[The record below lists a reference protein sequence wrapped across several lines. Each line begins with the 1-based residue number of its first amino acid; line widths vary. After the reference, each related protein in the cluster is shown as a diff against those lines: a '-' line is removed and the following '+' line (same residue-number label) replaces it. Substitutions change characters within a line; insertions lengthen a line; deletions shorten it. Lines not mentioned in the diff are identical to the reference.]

1 MTNKVTIFIENLPY
15 QVAENINLLQAC
27 LSLNMDIPYFCWHP
41 AMGSVGACRQC
52 AVMQYQNEEDTRGR
66 LVMSCM
72 TPVSE
77 GMRISFSNE
86 KAETFRAT
94 NIEAIMTNHPHDC
107 PVCEEGGDCHLQD
120 MTLLSG
126 HIKRRYSGTKRTHNN
141 QYLGPFLNH
150 EMNRCI
156 GCYRCVRF
164 YRDYCGG
171 DDLNVFSSK
180 NNIYFGR
187 AEPGILENEFS
198 GNLAEVCPTGV
209 FTDKPFSQHYIRKW
223 DLQSS
228 PSICSHCSIGCNTYV
243 TERGGIIRKINN
255 RYNEEINGH
264 FLCDRGRFAYQHV
277 NHESKLTQIWSRDQ
291 KNDQQENQQKKQS
304 QQTHILDEKQAH
316 SQLSQ
321 WLNEAD
327 AQVIGIGSARSSIE
341 NNAALHKLVGA
352 SNFYAGIASDELSQL
367 QLLIKAYKSNQLS
380 LVSLKDIEQSDT
392 VLLVGEDV
400 TQTAPRLALSIRQM
414 TKNSGI
420 AKAAKMGIKYWQ
432 DEAVRNIS
440 QDEKS
445 PLIIINT
452 HETKLADVAKHNLN
466 LAPNKQLELLLE
478 IEAYLTKK
486 DDKTQ
491 FSDIA
496 ITIANELLAANNPVL
511 ITGTHSF
518 DITLL
523 SACLRVSVLLKNQK
537 ENSGFYCATSAIN
550 ALGLS
555 LLAQPDDI
563 DHDLDSLIES
573 IKANPP
579 TLLIIMETDLYRYC
593 AHEKISSF
601 LDKIKHILVIEQ
613 ILTDTVK
620 MADLVLPAASFAEQ
634 HGSWLNN
641 EARLQRAYAVMPAS
655 EMRQTPVQWLAQHN
669 SLDDEHNLYRY
680 IQNISP
686 LLQPIMQF
694 YTADKSDFSV
704 ARQPMRSSART
715 AFFANIDVKEYAP
728 KRDEKSNLTFSM
740 EGVAGF
746 RQETLNNGQHK
757 ITTPVTGV
765 WSPKWNS
772 NQALSKT
779 LSQTLNNTLS
789 KSSVQDEVDL
799 NLNLDLNLDL
809 NLGFKIFDGLN
820 IQAFEVPVAQIYS
833 PSQPLTNISVC
844 PHHHIYSNDEL
855 SDYSSSIQQLRP
867 EPVISLNQ
875 KQANDLAIKPG
886 EKLTITSDDYNIS
899 LPCLINN
906 TLADQVVLVPFT
918 EFMRLGANKQV
929 LSNHSAGKANGD
941 ANE

>member
-1 MTNKVTIFIENLPY
+1 MTNKVTIFIEDLPY
-15 QVAENINLLQAC
+15 QVPDDINLLQAC
-27 LSLNMDIPYFCWHP
+27 LSLNMDVSYFCWHP

-77 GMRISFSNE
+77 GMRISFNHE
-86 KAETFRAT
+86 KSETFRAT

-120 MTLLSG
+120 MTLISG
-126 HIKRRYSGTKRTHNN
+126 HIKRRYPGTKRTHNN

-171 DDLNVFSSK
+171 NDLNVFSSK

-187 AEPGILENEFS
+187 AEPGNLENEFS

-228 PSICSHCSIGCNTYV
+228 PSICSHCSVGCNTYV

-255 RYNEEINGH
+255 RYNAEINGH

-277 NHESKLTQIWSRDQ
+277 NHESKLTQIWSRAKQNYQQ
-291 KNDQQENQQKKQS
+291 KNQS
-304 QQTHILDEKQAH
+304 QQTHVLDDKQAH

-327 AQVIGIGSARSSIE
+327 AQVVGIGSARSSIE

-367 QLLIKAYKSNQLS
+367 QLLIKTYKSNQLS
-380 LVSLKDIEQSDT
+380 LVSLNDIEQSDA

-414 TKNSGI
+414 TKNAGI
-420 AKAAKMGIKYWQ
+420 AKAAKMGIKHWQ

-478 IEAYLTKK
+478 IEAYLTAKDAETHLSEKK
-486 DDKTQ
+486 SSDTQ

-496 ITIANELLAANNPVL
+496 ITIANELLAANNPVVV
-511 ITGTHSF
+511 TGTHSF
-518 DITLL
+518 DIALL
-523 SACLRVSVLLKNQK
+523 SACLRVSILLKNQK
-537 ENSGFYCATSAIN
+537 ESSGFYCATSAIN

-555 LLAQPDDI
+555 LLTQP
-563 DHDLDSLIES
+563 DHDLDSLIENITS
-573 IKANPP
+573 NPP
-579 TLLIIMETDLYRYC
+579 TLLIIMETDLYRYYSN
-593 AHEKISSF
+593 EKITTC
-601 LDKIKHILVIEQ
+601 LDKINHIVVIEQ
-613 ILTDTVK
+613 LITDTVK

-655 EMRQTPVQWLAQHN
+655 DMRQTPVQWLAQHN
-669 SLDDEHNLYRY
+669 TLDDEQNLYRY

-686 LLQPIMQF
+686 LLRPIVQSS
-694 YTADKSDFSV
+694 TANKSDFSV

-746 RQETLNNGQHK
+746 RQETLNNSQHK

-772 NQALSKT
+772 NQALSKS
-779 LSQTLNNTLS
+779 LSQTLN
-789 KSSVQDEVDL
+789 KSGVQDEADL
-799 NLNLDLNLDL
+799 GIDLNLDL
-809 NLGFKIFDGLN
+809 NLGLKIFDGLN
-820 IQAFEVPVAQIYS
+820 MQAFEIPAAQVDS
-833 PSQPLTNISVC
+833 PSQPLISISIC
-844 PHHHIYSNDEL
+844 PQHHIYTNDEL
-855 SDYSSSIQQLRP
+855 SEYSSSIAELTP

-875 KQANDLAIKPG
+875 KQANDLAIKSG
-886 EKLTITSDDYNIS
+886 ENLTITSNNYNIS

-906 TLADQVVLVPFT
+906 TLADKVVLVPFT

-929 LSNHSAGKANGD
+929 SSNHSAGKANGD

>member
-1 MTNKVTIFIENLPY
+1 MTNMVTIFIEDLPY
-15 QVAENINLLQAC
+15 QVADDINLLQAC
-27 LSLNMDIPYFCWHP
+27 LSLKLDIPYFCWHP

-52 AVMQYQNEEDTRGR
+52 AVMQYQNEDDTRGR

-77 GMRISFSNE
+77 GMRLSFNNE

-126 HIKRRYSGTKRTHNN
+126 HIKRRYPGTKRTHNN
-141 QYLGPFLNH
+141 QYLGPLLNH

-171 DDLNVFSSK
+171 NDLNVFSSK

-228 PSICSHCSIGCNTYV
+228 PSICSHCSVGCNTYV

-277 NHESKLTQIWSRDQ
+277 NHESKLTQVWSRA
-291 KNDQQENQQKKQS
+291 QQQNSQS
-304 QQTHILDEKQAH
+304 QQTHVLDDKKAH
-316 SQLSQ
+316 SQFSQ

-327 AQVIGIGSARSSIE
+327 AQVVGIGSARSSIE

-352 SNFYAGIASDELSQL
+352 NNFYAGIASDEFSQL
-367 QLLIKAYKSNQLS
+367 QLLIKTYKSNQLS
-380 LVSLKDIEQSDT
+380 LVSLNDIEQSDA

-414 TKNSGI
+414 TKNAGI
-420 AKAAKMGIKYWQ
+420 AKAAKMGIKHWQ

-478 IEAYLTKK
+478 IEAYLTNE
-486 DDKTQ
+486 DAKTH
-491 FSDIA
+491 FSATLLSETKSSDIA
-496 ITIANELLAANNPVL
+496 IAIANELLTANNPVVV
-511 ITGTHSF
+511 TGTHSF

-523 SACLRVSVLLKNQK
+523 SACLRVSILLKDQK
-537 ENSGFYCATSAIN
+537 ENAGFYCATSAIN

-555 LLAQPDDI
+555 LLVQPDDDI
-563 DHDLDSLIES
+563 AHDLDSLIEN
-573 IKANPP
+573 IKSKPP

-593 AHEKISSF
+593 SNEKLTTY
-601 LDKIKHILVIEQ
+601 LDKIKHIVVIEQ

-704 ARQPMRSSART
+704 ASQPMRSSART

-746 RQETLNNGQHK
+746 RQQTLNNSQHK

-772 NQALSKT
+772 NQAVNKT
-779 LSQTLNNTLS
+779 LSNTLNE
-789 KSSVQDEVDL
+789 SSVQDKADL
-799 NLNLDLNLDL
+799 DIGLNLDLNLSL
-809 NLGFKIFDGLN
+809 KIFDHIN
-820 IQAFEVPVAQIYS
+820 TNRFEVPASKIDS
-833 PSQPLTNISVC
+833 PSQPLTNISIC

-867 EPVISLNQ
+867 DPVISLNQ
-875 KQANDLAIKPG
+875 KQANDLAIKSG
-886 EKLTITSDDYNIS
+886 ENLTITSNNYNIS

-906 TLADQVVLVPFT
+906 TLADKVVLVPFT

-929 LSNHSAGKANGD
+929 SSNYSAGNTNGD
-941 ANE
+941 VNG

>member
-1 MTNKVTIFIENLPY
+1 MTNMVTIYIDNLAY
-15 QVAENINLLQAC
+15 QVAEEFNLLQAC
-27 LSLNMDIPYFCWHP
+27 LSLKLDIPYFCWHP

-77 GMRISFSNE
+77 GMRISFNHD

-126 HIKRRYSGTKRTHNN
+126 HIKRRYPGTKRTHNN

-228 PSICSHCSIGCNTYV
+228 PSICSHCSVGCNTYV

-264 FLCDRGRFAYQHV
+264 FLCDRGRFGYQHV
-277 NHESKLTQIWSRDQ
+277 NHENKLTQVWSRT
-291 KNDQQENQQKKQS
+291 QQNNQ
-304 QQTHILDEKQAH
+304 QQTHVLDDKKAH

-327 AQVIGIGSARSSIE
+327 AQVLGIGSARSSIE
-341 NNAALHKLVGA
+341 NNAALHKLVGTN
-352 SNFYAGIASDELSQL
+352 NFYAGIASDELSQL
-367 QLLIKAYKSNQLS
+367 QLLIKTYESNQLS
-380 LVSLKDIEQSDT
+380 LFSLFDIEQSDA

-414 TKNSGI
+414 TKNAGI
-420 AKAAKMGIKYWQ
+420 AKAAKMGIKHWQ

-452 HETKLADVAKHNLN
+452 HETKLADVAKYNLN
-466 LAPNKQLELLLE
+466 LAPNKQLELLIE
-478 IEAYLTKK
+478 IEAYLTAK
-486 DDKTQ
+486 DAKTLSSEAMSSDTQ
-491 FSDIA
+491 FPDIA

-523 SACLRVSVLLKNQK
+523 SACLRVSILLKNQK
-537 ENSGFYCATSAIN
+537 EKAGFYCATSAIN

-555 LLAQPDDI
+555 LLTPP
-563 DHDLDSLIES
+563 DHDLDSLIEN
-573 IKANPP
+573 IKTNPP
-579 TLLIIMETDLYRYC
+579 TLLIIMETDLYRYKSN
-593 AHEKISSF
+593 EKLIPY
-601 LDKIKHILVIEQ
+601 LDKIKHIVVIEQ

-641 EARLQRAYAVMPAS
+641 EARLQRSYAVMPAS
-655 EMRQTPVQWLAQHN
+655 EMRKTPEQWLAQHN
-669 SLDDEHNLYRY
+669 SLDDEQSIYRY
-680 IQNISP
+680 IQDVAPHLKSI
-686 LLQPIMQF
+686 IQF
-694 YTADKSDFSV
+694 STADKSDFSV

-746 RQETLNNGQHK
+746 RQQTLNNSQHK

-779 LSQTLNNTLS
+779 LSKTLS
-789 KSSVQDEVDL
+789 KSSVQDEAGL
-799 NLNLDLNLDL
+799 GLDLYL
-809 NLGFKIFDGLN
+809 NLGFKIFDHLN
-820 IQAFEVPVAQIYS
+820 TPQFELSTTQIET
-833 PSQPLTNISVC
+833 PSQSLSNISIC
-844 PHHHIYSNDEL
+844 PQHHIYANDEL
-855 SDYSSSIQQLRP
+855 SDYSSSIQQLAP

-886 EKLTITSDDYNIS
+886 EKLTISSDDYNIS

-906 TLADQVVLVPFT
+906 TLADKVVLVPFT
-918 EFMRLGANKQV
+918 EFIRLGANKQV
-929 LSNHSAGKANGD
+929 SSNHSAGNANGD
-941 ANE
+941 ANG

>member
-1 MTNKVTIFIENLPY
+1 MTNKVTIFIEDLPY
-15 QVAENINLLQAC
+15 QVPDEFNLLQAC
-27 LSLNMDIPYFCWHP
+27 LSLKLDIPYFCWHP

-77 GMRISFSNE
+77 GMRISFNHN
-86 KAETFRAT
+86 KAETFRST

-120 MTLLSG
+120 MTLISG
-126 HIKRRYSGTKRTHNN
+126 HIKRRYPGTKRTHNN

-171 DDLNVFSSK
+171 NDLNVFSSK

-187 AEPGILENEFS
+187 AEPGNLENEFS

-228 PSICSHCSIGCNTYV
+228 PSICTHCSVGCNTYV

-264 FLCDRGRFAYQHV
+264 FLCDRGRFGYQHV
-277 NHESKLTQIWSRDQ
+277 NHENKLTQVWSRA
-291 KNDQQENQQKKQS
+291 QQNYQQNKQT
-304 QQTHILDEKQAH
+304 QVLDDKQAH
-316 SQLSQ
+316 SQLTQ
-321 WLNEAD
+321 WLNEPD
-327 AQVIGIGSARSSIE
+327 AQVLGIGSARSSIE

-352 SNFYAGIASDELSQL
+352 NNFYAGIASNELNQL
-367 QLLIKAYKSNQLS
+367 KLLIKTYKSNQVS
-380 LVSLKDIEQSDT
+380 LVSLNDIEQSDA

-400 TQTAPRLALSIRQM
+400 TQTAPRVALSIRQM

-420 AKAAKMGIKYWQ
+420 AKSAKLGIKPWQ

-452 HETKLADVAKHNLN
+452 CETKLADVAKHNLS
-466 LAPNKQLELLLE
+466 LAPNNQLELLLE
-478 IEAYLTKK
+478 IEAYLTNKGAEIRC
-486 DDKTQ
+486 
-491 FSDIA
+491 SDIA
-496 ITIANELLAANNPVL
+496 IAIANELLAASNPIVV
-511 ITGTHSF
+511 TGTHSF

-523 SACLRVSVLLKNQK
+523 SACLRLSILLKNQK

-555 LLAQPDDI
+555 LLAQS
-563 DHDLDSLIES
+563 DHDLDSLIEN
-573 IKANPP
+573 IKSSPP
-579 TLLIIMETDLYRYC
+579 SLLIIMETDLYRYKSN
-593 AHEKISSF
+593 EKLTTY
-601 LDKIKHILVIEQ
+601 LDKIKHIVVIDQ

-634 HGSWLNN
+634 HGTWLNN

-669 SLDDEHNLYRY
+669 TLENNHKLYQH
-680 IQNISP
+680 IQSITP
-686 LLQPIMQF
+686 LLQPILQF
-694 YTADKSDFSV
+694 STGDKSDFSV

-728 KRDEKSNLTFSM
+728 KRDKKSNLTFSM

-746 RQETLNNGQHK
+746 RQQTLDNSQHK

-772 NQALSKT
+772 NQALSQT
-779 LSQTLNNTLS
+779 LSNPLNE
-789 KSSVQDEVDL
+789 SSVQDEA
-799 NLNLDLNLDL
+799 DLNLD
-809 NLGFKIFDGLN
+809 LGFKIFDHLN
-820 IQAFEVPVAQIYS
+820 TQKSEVPTAQIDS
-833 PSQPLTNISVC
+833 PRQPLTNISVC
-844 PHHHIYSNDEL
+844 PQHHIYTNDEL
-855 SDYSSSIQQLRP
+855 SDYSSSIQQLTP
-867 EPVISLNQ
+867 EPVILLNQ
-875 KQANDLAIKPG
+875 KQANDLAIKSG
-886 EKLTITSDDYNIS
+886 ENITIASDDYNIS
-899 LPCLINN
+899 LPCLIKN
-906 TLADQVVLVPFT
+906 TLADKVVLIPFT
-918 EFMRLGANKQV
+918 EFMRLGSNMQV
-929 LSNHSAGKANGD
+929 LSNHSDINADGD
-941 ANE
+941 ANG

>member
-1 MTNKVTIFIENLPY
+1 MTNMVTIYIDNLAY
-15 QVAENINLLQAC
+15 QVPDDINLLQAC
-27 LSLNMDIPYFCWHP
+27 LSLKLDVPYFCWHP

-72 TPVSE
+72 TPVTKD
-77 GMRISFSNE
+77 MRISFSHE

-126 HIKRRYSGTKRTHNN
+126 HIKRRYPGTKRTHNN

-187 AEPGILENEFS
+187 VEPGILENEFS

-228 PSICSHCSIGCNTYV
+228 PSICSHCSVGCNTYV

-277 NHESKLTQIWSRDQ
+277 NHENKLTQVWFRAQQ
-291 KNDQQENQQKKQS
+291 KNQS
-304 QQTHILDEKQAH
+304 QQTHILDEKQTH
-316 SQLSQ
+316 SQLTQ

-327 AQVIGIGSARSSIE
+327 AQVLAVGSTRSSIE

-352 SNFYAGIASDELSQL
+352 NNFYAGIASDELKQL
-367 QLLIKAYKSNQLS
+367 QLLIKTYESNQLS
-380 LVSLKDIEQSDT
+380 LVSLNDIEQSDG

-400 TQTAPRLALSIRQM
+400 TQTAPRVALSIRQM
-414 TKNSGI
+414 TKNAGI
-420 AKAAKMGIKYWQ
+420 VKAAKLGIKPWQ
-432 DEAVRNIS
+432 DEALRNIS
-440 QDEKS
+440 QETKS

-452 HETKLADVAKHNLN
+452 HETKLADVAKHNIN

-478 IEAYLTKK
+478 IEAYLTDK
-486 DDKTQ
+486 DAIIGC
-491 FSDIA
+491 SDLAIA
-496 ITIANELLAANNPVL
+496 IANELLAASNPV
-511 ITGTHSF
+511 IVTGTHSF
-518 DITLL
+518 DFALL
-523 SACLRVSVLLKNQK
+523 SACLRVSILLKK
-537 ENSGFYCATSAIN
+537 HKTNSGFYCATSAIN

-555 LLAQPDDI
+555 LLSQPDHDI
-563 DHDLDSLIES
+563 EHLIEN

-579 TLLIIMETDLYRYC
+579 ILLIIMETDLYRYC
-593 AHEKISSF
+593 SNEKLTSY
-601 LDKIKHILVIEQ
+601 LDKVNHIVVIEQ
-613 ILTDTVK
+613 VLTDTVK

-634 HGSWLNN
+634 HGTWLNN

-655 EMRQTPVQWLAQHN
+655 DMRQAPVQWLAQHN
-669 SLDDEHNLYRY
+669 ALDDDQHIYRY
-680 IQNISP
+680 IQDVAPHLKS
-686 LLQPIMQF
+686 IMQF
-694 YTADKSDFSV
+694 ETGDKSDFSV

-728 KRDEKSNLTFSM
+728 KRDEKSNLTFTM
-740 EGVAGF
+740 EGVAAF
-746 RQETLNNGQHK
+746 RQQTLDNTQHK

-765 WSPKWNS
+765 WSPKWHS
-772 NQALSKT
+772 NQALNQTLSKT
-779 LSQTLNNTLS
+779 LS
-789 KSSVQDEVDL
+789 KSSLQSESDL
-799 NLNLDLNLDL
+799 NLGID
-809 NLGFKIFDGLN
+809 LGFKIFDQLDT
-820 IQAFEVPVAQIYS
+820 QAFAVPPAQIAS
-833 PSQPLTNISVC
+833 ASQPLTNISIC
-844 PHHHIYSNDEL
+844 PLHHIYSNDEL
-855 SDYSSSIQQLRP
+855 SDYSASIAELTP

-875 KQANDLAIKPG
+875 KQVNDLAIKSG
-886 EKLTITSDDYNIS
+886 ENITITSDDFSFS
-899 LPCLINN
+899 LPFTINN
-906 TLADQVVLVPFT
+906 TIADNVILVPFT
-918 EFMRLGANKQV
+918 EFIRLGTNKQISFDHSGGE
-929 LSNHSAGKANGD
+929 SNV
-941 ANE
+941 

>member
-1 MTNKVTIFIENLPY
+1 MTNKVTIFIEDLPY
-15 QVAENINLLQAC
+15 QVPEDINLLQAC
-27 LSLNMDIPYFCWHP
+27 LSLKLDVPYFCWHP

-77 GMRISFSNE
+77 GLRISFSNE
-86 KAETFRAT
+86 KSQSFRAT

-126 HIKRRYSGTKRTHNN
+126 HIKRRYPGTKRTHNN

-171 DDLNVFSSK
+171 NDLNVFSSK

-187 AEPGILENEFS
+187 AEPGNLENEFS

-228 PSICSHCSIGCNTYV
+228 PSICTYCSVGCNTYV
-243 TERGGIIRKINN
+243 TERAGIIRKVNN

-264 FLCDRGRFAYQHV
+264 FLCDRGRFGYQHV
-277 NHESKLTQIWSRDQ
+277 NHENKLTQIWSRAQ
-291 KNDQQENQQKKQS
+291 QNDQQSYQQKKQS
-304 QQTHILDEKQAH
+304 QQTHVLDDKQAH
-316 SQLSQ
+316 SQLTQ
-321 WLNEAD
+321 WLKEPD
-327 AQVIGIGSARSSIE
+327 AQVLGIGSAHSSIE

-352 SNFYAGIASDELSQL
+352 NSFYAGIASNELNQL
-367 QLLIKAYKSNQLS
+367 QLLIKTYESNQ
-380 LVSLKDIEQSDT
+380 VSLYSLTEIEQSDA

-414 TKNSGI
+414 TKNAGI
-420 AKAAKMGIKYWQ
+420 VKAAKLGIKQWQ
-432 DEAVRNIS
+432 DEALRNIS
-440 QDEKS
+440 QDSKS
-445 PLIIINT
+445 PLMIINT
-452 HETKLADVAKHNLN
+452 HETKLADVAKHNVN
-466 LAPNKQLELLLE
+466 LAPNKQLALLLE
-478 IEAYLTKK
+478 IEAYLTNQEAKTHLSETASS
-486 DDKTQ
+486 DTQ
-491 FSDIA
+491 FSDVA
-496 ITIANELLAANNPVL
+496 ISIANELLAANNPVL

-523 SACLRVSVLLKNQK
+523 SACLRVSILLKNRK
-537 ENSGFYCATSAIN
+537 ESSGFYCATSAIN

-555 LLAQPDDI
+555 LLAQPDHDI
-563 DHDLDSLIES
+563 AHNLDSLIEN

-593 AHEKISSF
+593 SNEKLTAC
-601 LDKIKHILVIEQ
+601 LDKVNHIVVIEQ
-613 ILTDTVK
+613 IITDTVK

-634 HGSWLNN
+634 HGTWLNN
-641 EARLQRAYAVMPAS
+641 EGRLQRAYAVMPAS
-655 EMRQTPVQWLAQHN
+655 EMRQTPVQWLAPHNALENSHELYQH
-669 SLDDEHNLYRY
+669 
-680 IQNISP
+680 IQNITP
-686 LLQPIMQF
+686 LLQPILQF
-694 YTADKSDFSV
+694 STGDKSDFSV

-728 KRDEKSNLTFSM
+728 KRDKKSNLTFSM
-740 EGVAGF
+740 EGVSSF
-746 RQETLNNGQHK
+746 RQQTLNNSQHK

-772 NQALSKT
+772 NQALNKT
-779 LSQTLNNTLS
+779 LTKSTTNT
-789 KSSVQDEVDL
+789 KFGVD
-799 NLNLDLNLDL
+799 
-809 NLGFKIFDGLN
+809 LGFKIFENLT
-820 IQAFEVPVAQIYS
+820 IQGFEVPVTQIDS
-833 PSQPLTNISVC
+833 QTQPLTNISVC
-844 PHHHIYSNDEL
+844 PQHHIYTNDEL
-855 SDYSSSIQQLRP
+855 SGYSSSIQQLAP

-875 KQANDLAIKPG
+875 KQANDLSIKQG
-886 EKLTITSDDYNIS
+886 ENLTITSDDFSFS
-899 LPCLINN
+899 LPYAINN
-906 TLADQVVLVPFT
+906 TIADNVVLVPFPD
-918 EFMRLGANKQV
+918 FIRLGTHIQV
-929 LSNHSAGKANGD
+929 SSNHSDGD
-941 ANE
+941 ANG

>member
-1 MTNKVTIFIENLPY
+1 MTNKVTIFIESLPY
-15 QVAENINLLQAC
+15 QVADDINLLQAC
-27 LSLNMDIPYFCWHP
+27 LSLKLDIPYFCWHP

-72 TPVSE
+72 TPVSD
-77 GMRISFSNE
+77 GMRISFNSD

-120 MTLLSG
+120 MTLISG
-126 HIKRRYSGTKRTHNN
+126 HIKRRYPVTKRTHNN

-156 GCYRCVRF
+156 GCYRCMRF

-187 AEPGILENEFS
+187 AEPGNLENEFS

-228 PSICSHCSIGCNTYV
+228 PSICSHCSVGCNTYV

-255 RYNEEINGH
+255 RYNAEINGH

-277 NHESKLTQIWSRDQ
+277 NHESKLTQVWSRAH
-291 KNDQQENQQKKQS
+291 QS
-304 QQTHILDEKQAH
+304 QQTHVLDNKKAH

-327 AQVIGIGSARSSIE
+327 AQVVGIGSARSSIE

-367 QLLIKAYKSNQLS
+367 QLLIKTYKSNQLS
-380 LVSLKDIEQSDT
+380 LVSLNDIEQSDA

-414 TKNSGI
+414 TKNAGI
-420 AKAAKMGIKYWQ
+420 AKAAKMGIKHWQ

-452 HETKLADVAKHNLN
+452 HETKLADVAKYNLS

-478 IEAYLTKK
+478 IEAYLTNK
-486 DDKTQ
+486 DAKTLSSETPLSEKESSDTQ

-496 ITIANELLAANNPVL
+496 ITIANELLAANKPLL

-518 DITLL
+518 DLALL
-523 SACLRVSVLLKNQK
+523 SACLRVSLLLKDQK

-555 LLAQPDDI
+555 LLTQPD
-563 DHDLDSLIES
+563 HDVDSFIENT
-573 IKANPP
+573 KAKSP

-593 AHEKISSF
+593 SNEKLSEC
-601 LDKIKHILVIEQ
+601 LDTIKHIVVIEH

-634 HGSWLNN
+634 HGSFLNN

-655 EMRQTPVQWLAQHN
+655 EMRQPPVQWLAQHN
-669 SLDDEHNLYRY
+669 SLDDEQNLYHY
-680 IQNISP
+680 IQDISP
-686 LLQPIMQF
+686 LLQPIVQF
-694 YTADKSDFSV
+694 YTADKSDFTV

-728 KRDEKSNLTFSM
+728 KRDKKSNLTFSM

-746 RQETLNNGQHK
+746 RQQTLNNSQHK

-772 NQALSKT
+772 NQALNKT
-779 LSQTLNNTLS
+779 LNPTLSTTLNE
-789 KSSVQDEVDL
+789 SSVQDEA
-799 NLNLDLNLDL
+799 NLNLDLGL
-809 NLGFKIFDGLN
+809 KIFDGVN
-820 IQAFEVPVAQIYS
+820 IQAFEVPAAQIDS
-833 PSQPLTNISVC
+833 SSQPLTNISIC
-844 PHHHIYSNDEL
+844 PHHHIYTNDEL
-855 SDYSSSIQQLRP
+855 SEYSSSIQQLTP
-867 EPVISLNQ
+867 KPVISLNQ
-875 KQANDLAIKPG
+875 KQANDLAIKSG
-886 EKLTITSDDYNIS
+886 KNLTITSNNYNIS

-906 TLADQVVLVPFT
+906 TLADKVVLVPFT

-941 ANE
+941 ANG